1 MRLLSAFL
9 WVMMMPAAFAQQPA
23 QQSQEQAA
31 QAQQQ
36 MLIQQKV
43 ASGRAQI
50 SVRTDKGIYRAGERP
65 KISGRMLYG
74 VGNPATGFARITVNR
89 RTGDKGNVGNIIYD
103 SIVEVRAGEFTDE
116 NLIVQIPRG
125 EILQVATKQIGYWID
140 VVGITDRDDP
150 PKAYTEF
157 TAEEVGVAGTLSV
170 MAVPFL
176 LILYMLLQV
185 FPSFMRVPTKQ
196 NAKSMLTTIYILALI
211 FLFIP
216 LLVPLFISVSSDLEA
231 LLRTTPV
238 GFMKASIG
246 RVDDLQ
252 WVVNIGGVPA
262 SGGVLKGG
270 LGIPLLVLVISTLGA
285 AINML
290 RKLPDFLRRYD
301 QIPEDDSKV
310 AASGHAGGELRGDLL
325 KYLVYIISA
334 PFIAMAAFSLMLIAD
349 YTNPHAVAIVAFSVG
364 FISDTVVEAIL
375 DKSRSFI
382 SGNKNNNG
390 TVQAPTPAGGAKPP
404 LAAP

>member
-1 MRLLSAFL
+1 MGLRSALLWIL
-9 WVMMMPAAFAQQPA
+9 MMPPAAFAQQPA
-23 QQSQEQAA
+23 QQTQEQAA
-31 QAQQQ
+31 QPQQQ
-36 MLIQQKV
+36 MQIQQKV

-74 VGNPATGFARITVNR
+74 VGNPATGFARIQVNR
-89 RTGDKGNVGNIIYD
+89 KVGEKGTIIYD
-103 SIVEVRAGEFTDE
+103 SIVEVRAGEFADE

-125 EILQVATKQIGYWID
+125 EILQFATRQIEYWID
-140 VVGITDRDDP
+140 VTGITDKDDP
-150 PKAYTEF
+150 PKAYTQF
-157 TAEEVGVAGTLSV
+157 TAEEVGVGGMLSL

-216 LLVPLFISVSSDLEA
+216 LMVPLVVSVSSDLEA

-238 GFMKASIG
+238 GFLKASMG

-301 QIPEDDSKV
+301 QIPDEDSLV
-310 AASGHAGGELRGDLL
+310 AVPGGLGGELRGDLL

-375 DKSRSFI
+375 EKSRSFI
-382 SGNKNNNG
+382 SGGKNNNG
-390 TVQAPTPAGGAKPP
+390 
-404 LAAP
+404 AAPVPKSAEEPQPPPKAG